1 MRTFT
6 RSLFVL
12 LIVALAVGNAVFPGR
27 GTHIQAAR

>member
-12 LIVALAVGNAVFPGR
+12 LIAALAVGKLSSQAVDP
-27 GTHIQAAR
+27 HPAAR

>member
-12 LIVALAVGNAVFPGR
+12 LIAALAVGNVSS
-27 GTHIQAAR
+27 QAGHPHQVAR